1 MKNSINR
8 RVWFKSAAALTSGLV
23 ITPALV
29 NELMAGPVSMAEASW
44 DFGRE
49 AAKIRLN
56 SNENPYGPSE
66 KARQAVMQV
75 LQEGNRYP
83 FDATESLREI
93 LAKKEGVTADYIH
106 ISAGSGSL
114 LCQAATA
121 FGIDG
126 GSIMSG
132 FPTFPV
138 LMNYA
143 TKFNCKWDKVNLNG
157 TLEYDYDLM
166 AKSIKSDT
174 KLVVIC
180 NPNNPTGT
188 LVDPNKV
195 RAFTEAI
202 SKKTTVFSDE
212 AYLEF
217 LEPAQQTA
225 ASMIDLVRK
234 DGNVIVC
241 RTFSKIYGLAGL
253 RLGYLV
259 AKPELIAK
267 VEKYGGDIPTSQTA
281 ISAAIASLGDD
292 AFMKLVRD
300 KNAEARSVLT
310 NYLDS
315 KKIFYGKSYTNFV
328 FFPAPMDGK
337 TILSK
342 MEAAGYL
349 MRIWDY
355 QQKEWCRVSIGT
367 VDEMKGFVKAF
378 QSVVS

>member
-1 MKNSINR
+1 M
-8 RVWFKSAAALTSGLV
+8 
-23 ITPALV
+23 TPALI
-29 NELMAGPVSMAEASW
+29 NELLAGPMSRAEAN
-44 DFGRE
+44 FERKL
-49 AAKIRLN
+49 AAKVRLG

-66 KARQAVMQV
+66 KARQAVMQI
-75 LQEGNRYP
+75 LGEGNRYP
-83 FDATESLREI
+83 FNELENLREI
-93 LAKKEGVTADYIH
+93 LARKEGVTADYIH

-143 TKFNCKWDKVNLNG
+143 TKFNCQWDKINLNDK
-157 TLEYDYDLM
+157 LEYDYDLM
-166 AKSIKSDT
+166 AKAIKADT

-195 RAFTEAI
+195 RAFTEEV

-217 LEPAQQTA
+217 LEPAQQA
-225 ASMIDLVRK
+225 SVSMIDFVRK
-234 DGNVIVC
+234 GGNVIVC

-253 RLGYLV
+253 RLGYLI
-259 AKPELIAK
+259 AKPELIQK
-267 VEKYGGDIPTSQTA
+267 IEKYGGDIPISQTGIA
-281 ISAAIASLGDD
+281 AAIASLGDD
-292 AFMKLVRD
+292 AFMKLVRE
-300 KNAEARSVLT
+300 KNSEARSVLT

-315 KKIFYGKSYTNFV
+315 KKIFYGKSHTNFV
-328 FFPAPMDGK
+328 FFAAPTDGK
-337 TILSK
+337 TILTK
-342 MEAAGYL
+342 MDAAGFII
-349 MRIWDY
+349 RIWDY

-367 VDEMKGFVKAF
+367 VDEMKSFVKAF
-378 QSVVS
+378 QSVIP